1 MDSTSPVKPTT
12 NITMQSGPNTQNTS
26 LSQSSLVSNSHS
38 SHSSHSSDSIREHQR
53 EYKMSSILSLFDIKT
68 ALIILLTIIFSI
80 VSYYFYKRIT
90 EKKIE
95 NMESNIDKRVNMI
108 DNSIQHQ
115 QQFINQKINLLEA
128 LTAQQKLIINQKMD
142 EFTSVVQLNISS
154 LRNQQNE
161 FLDRVNSMPKI
172 NIQEQQSQNR
182 AQSNSSSSQISSQSP
197 QQSPP
202 QSSSQYLPQSPPQS
216 SPRSSSP
223 VNIVT
228 PVNSNNSS
236 PHNYDSRDILNM
248 GIPSIANVPIL
259 EILGVPMSISM
270 QKPHKKSSVVIE
282 EDNGQDDRDD
292 DLDTLLKDE
301 YEELKE

>member
-26 LSQSSLVSNSHS
+26 LSQSSLVSN

-80 VSYYFYKRIT
+80 VSYYFYKRIRET

-154 LRNQQNE
+154 LKNQQNE

-182 AQSNSSSSQISSQSP
+182 TQSNSSSSQISSQSP

-202 QSSSQYLPQSPPQS
+202 QYLQQSPPQS